1 MVKFYTKFLSLIILL
16 SLAICNTSFST
27 VVKEFEIN
35 GNQRIPDSTI
45 LMFSSVSVLD
55 DINTDSIN
63 EILKSLYET
72 NYFKNVS
79 VSLDSNKLIISVEE
93 NPIIENIDFDGIKS
107 NTLKSNILKD
117 VKLKSRSSYNK
128 FLLDKDKN
136 LIISALK
143 NYGYYQPSIDVFVEN
158 LSDNKVNIKF
168 DIDIGDKAKIK
179 KITFLGNKIFK
190 DSKLKNVIVSEEY
203 KFWKFISGK
212 KYLNENIVNLDIR
225 LLNNFY
231 RNKGFYNVEINSSF
245 AKSLSSNE
253 FELIYNINANQV
265 IYFGNLIL
273 DLPSDYDKDNFSTL
287 IDTFNE
293 TMGKKYSINLVEKI
307 LDKIDEISIN
317 EQYQSIKASVEESIE
332 DNKINLTFKIEETDK
347 FYVNKINIFGNNVT
361 EENVIRNQFEI
372 DEGDPYN
379 DILLNK
385 SINNLKQ
392 LNFFRSV
399 NHEVLDENDADKIV
413 NIYLEEKPTGEI
425 AAGAGFGTSGGT
437 IFFNIKENNY
447 LGKGIL
453 VDSQLQLSAESI
465 KGSIKT
471 TNNNYK
477 NTNKSVSFGLEADE
491 VDRLSDF
498 GYKSN
503 KTGFS
508 LGTKFEYLDDLRLG
522 LGTSTYYERIETDN
536 TASARQKKQ
545 EGDYWDTFLDID
557 FSYDKRNQRFK
568 ATQGFTSYYS
578 LNLPI
583 ISTNYSVTSG
593 YNYKVYTEL
602 FENNISSFSFSL
614 KGASSLTGKD
624 IKLSERLY
632 VPSSK
637 LRGFEQGKV
646 GPKDG
651 SDFIGGNYVTTMNL
665 TSTLPQILSN
675 LQTVDF
681 LLFLDAANIWG
692 VDYDSSIDNSSEIRS
707 AIGIGVDWFTP
718 VGPLNFSFAQDLTS
732 HKDDITE
739 TFRFNLG
746 TTF

>member
-1 MVKFYTKFLSLIILL
+1 MVRFYTKFVFLIILL
-16 SLAICNTSFST
+16 TSSIFNTSFST
-27 VVKEFEIN
+27 IIKKFEIN

-45 LMFSSVSVLD
+45 IMFSSVSVLD
-55 DINTDSIN
+55 DISSESIN
-63 EILKSLYET
+63 EILKSLYDT
-72 NYFKNVS
+72 NYFKNIS
-79 VSLDSNKLIISVEE
+79 VSLDSDKLVIFVEE
-93 NPIIENIDFDGIKS
+93 NPIIENIDYDGMKS
-107 NTLKSNILKD
+107 KTLKENILKD

-128 FLLDKDKN
+128 FLLDKDKKSM
-136 LIISALK
+136 LSALK
-143 NYGYYQPSIDVFVEN
+143 NYGYYQPTIDVFVEN

-168 DIDIGDKAKIK
+168 DIDIGNKAKIR

-231 RNKGFYNVEINSSF
+231 RNKGFYNVQINSSF

-265 IYFGNLIL
+265 VYFGNIEL
-273 DLPSDYDKDNFSTL
+273 DLPSDYDRGNFSTL

-293 TMGKKYSINLVEKI
+293 TMGEKYSINLVEKI
-307 LDKIDEISIN
+307 LDKIDLISIN
-317 EQYQSIKASVEESIE
+317 EQYQSIKATVEENLE
-332 DNKINLTFKIEETDK
+332 DDKINLTFKIEETDK
-347 FYVNKINIFGNNVT
+347 VYVNKINIFGNNVT
-361 EENVIRNQFEI
+361 EESVIRNQFEI

-379 DILLNK
+379 DILLKK
-385 SINNLKQ
+385 SVNNLKQ
-392 LNFFRSV
+392 INFFRNV
-399 NHEVLDENDADKIV
+399 NYEVIDENNSDKTV
-413 NIYLEEKPTGEI
+413 NIYLQEKPTGEI

-437 IFFNIKENNY
+437 IFFNVKENNY

-471 TNNNYK
+471 VNNNYK

-491 VDRLSDF
+491 RDRLSDF

-545 EGDYWDTFLDID
+545 EGDYWDSFLDID
-557 FSYDKRNQRFK
+557 LSYDKRNQRFK

-593 YNYKVYTEL
+593 YNYKIYTEL
-602 FENNISSFSFSL
+602 FDNNISSFSFSL
-614 KGASSLTGKD
+614 KGSSSLTGKD

-632 VPSSK
+632 VPSNK

-651 SDFIGGNYVTTMNL
+651 NDFIGGNYITTMNF

-692 VDYDSSIDNSSEIRS
+692 VDYDSSIDNSSKIRS

-718 VGPLNFSFAQDLTS
+718 IGPLNFSFAQDLTS
-732 HKDDITE
+732 HKNDITE

>member
-1 MVKFYTKFLSLIILL
+1 MTRFNIKFLLFIILVTII
-16 SLAICNTSFST
+16 ICTKSVAS
-27 VVKEFEIN
+27 VIKKFEIN
-35 GNQRIPDSTI
+35 GNQRISDSTI
-45 LMFSSVSVLD
+45 IMFSTVSVLD
-55 DINTDSIN
+55 EVNSDSIN
-63 EILKSLYET
+63 DILKSLYET
-72 NYFKNVS
+72 NYFKDVS
-79 VSLDSNKLIISVEE
+79 VSLDSGKLVIYVEE
-93 NPIIENIDFDGIKS
+93 NPIIENIEYNGIKS
-107 NTLKSNILKD
+107 KTLKNNILKD

-128 FLLDKDKN
+128 FLLDEDKR
-136 LIISALK
+136 LMLSALK
-143 NYGYYQPSIDVFVEN
+143 NYGYYQPIIDIFVEE
-158 LSDNKVNIKF
+158 LTDNKVDIKF

-179 KITFLGNKIFK
+179 KITFLGNKTFK

-212 KYLNENIVNLDIR
+212 KYLNENLVNLDIR

-245 AKSLSSNE
+245 AKLLSSNE

-265 IYFGNLIL
+265 TYFGQINLE
-273 DLPSDYDKDNFSTL
+273 LPVDYNRDNFSEL
-287 IDTFNE
+287 IDIFNE
-293 TMGKKYSINLVEKI
+293 TKGEKYSFSLVEKI
-307 LDKIDEISIN
+307 LDKIDLISIN
-317 EQYQSIKASVEESIE
+317 EQYQSIKATVEENVEGDI
-332 DNKINLTFKIEETDK
+332 INLTFKIEETEK
-347 FYVNKINIFGNNVT
+347 VYVNKINIFGNNVT
-361 EENVIRNQFEI
+361 EESVIRNQFEI

-379 DILLNK
+379 DILMTR

-392 LNFFRSV
+392 LGFFRSV
-399 NHEVLDENDADKIV
+399 DHKIVDENDTDKTV
-413 NIYLEEKPTGEI
+413 NIYVVEKPTGEI
-425 AAGAGFGTSGGT
+425 SAGAGFGTSGGT
-437 IFFNIKENNY
+437 IFFNVRENNY

-453 VDSQLQLSAESI
+453 LDSQLQVSAEAI
-465 KGSIKT
+465 KGSFKT

-491 VDRLSDF
+491 NDRLKDF

-508 LGTKFEYLDDLRLG
+508 VGTKFEYLDDLRLG
-522 LGTSTYYERIETDN
+522 VGTSTYYERIETDN
-536 TASARQKKQ
+536 TASTRQKKQ
-545 EGDYWDTFLDID
+545 EGDYWDTFLDVD
-557 FSYDKRNQRFK
+557 LSYDKRNQRYK
-568 ATQGFTSYYS
+568 ATQGYTSYYS
-578 LNLPI
+578 LNLPL
-583 ISTNYSVTSG
+583 ISTNYSLTSA

-602 FENNISSFSFSL
+602 FDNNISSFSFSL

-651 SDFIGGNYVTTMNL
+651 NDFIGGNFVTSMNL
-665 TSTLPQILSN
+665 TSTLPQVLSN

-681 LLFLDAANIWG
+681 LVFLDAANIWG
-692 VDYDSSIDNSSEIRS
+692 VDYDSSIDKSSKIRS
-707 AIGIGVDWFTP
+707 SIGVGVDWFTP
-718 VGPLNFSFAQDLTS
+718 VGPLNFSLAQDLTS
-732 HKDDITE
+732 HKNDITE